1 MSNGAIV
8 PQRQA
13 IKEFRGVLQ
22 RMRPQIAMALPKNLE
37 PDRMLRMIM
46 TVVQENPKLITECT
60 QESFWG
66 CVMQSAQLGLYPD
79 TSVLGHAHFV
89 KYGNKCT
96 FIAGYKGLIELATRA
111 GRVTSIMAYA
121 VREGD
126 EFEFEYGLNPVLR
139 HKPSGEPMEERELT
153 HVYGIA
159 RILNE
164 PIAQF
169 LVMTKEEVDKIR
181 ARSAAFRKG
190 QGPWITDYEPM
201 AIKTDIRKLVKY
213 LPVSSDL
220 QRAVAL
226 DEHADVGL
234 DQGLESIGTEAL
246 EGLADIDDAI
256 EGEIIE
262 DDEPKQSTLDGVAE
276 NLEGSGQEID
286 EFTKVWAV
294 GNDKFGDEAWQK
306 EMMKIKRSLK
316 LKSGAAMTKAQK
328 TKAIEAMRASI
339 EKGE

>member
-1 MSNGAIV
+1 
-8 PQRQA
+8 
-13 IKEFRGVLQ
+13 
-22 RMRPQIAMALPKNLE
+22 MALPKNLE

-46 TVVQENPKLITECT
+46 TVVQESPKLITECT
-60 QESFWG
+60 PESFWG

-126 EFEFEYGLNPVLR
+126 EFVFEYGLSPVLR
-139 HKPSGEPMEERELT
+139 HVPSGEPMEEREIS

-190 QGPWITDYEPM
+190 YGPWITDYEPM

-234 DQGLESIGTEAL
+234 DQGLEAVGNEAL
-246 EGLADIDDAI
+246 AGLADIEDV
-256 EGEIIE
+256 EGELVDE
-262 DDEPKQSTLDGVAE
+262 DEEGEKQSTLDGVAE
-276 NLEGSGQEID
+276 NLEGKGQDID
-286 EFTKVWAV
+286 EFTKVWAS
-294 GNDKFGDEAWQK
+294 GNEALGDEAWQK
-306 EMMKIKRSLK
+306 AMTKVKKDIG
-316 LKSGAAMTKAQK
+316 LKSGASMTKAQK
-328 TKAIEAMRASI
+328 KKAITAMKKVI
-339 EKGE
+339 EKGG